1 MSSEGQRLEKDTG
14 AKTLVVQLDTDQLQA
29 LVREVIQQELLA
41 LRIPP
46 ETRATGPAHE
56 DELEPLLTASQL
68 AEVLNCGVRTL
79 KRWLQEGV
87 APPPAETPGSR
98 LRWYKPAVRRWL
110 EQHCPGVA
118 ESPFALGSGAPAA
131 EQPQSRWRKVED

>member
-1 MSSEGQRLEKDTG
+1 MKESDSPRP
-14 AKTLVVQLDTDQLQA
+14 LVVHLDVSELEA
-29 LVREVIQQELLA
+29 LVRGVVRDELLA
-41 LRIPP
+41 AAER
-46 ETRATGPAHE
+46 RADGGAPDGEAP
-56 DELEPLLTASQL
+56 ELEPLLTASQL

-87 APPPAETPGSR
+87 APPPLESPGSR

-118 ESPFALGSGAPAA
+118 ESPLSWGNGAHAA

>member
-1 MSSEGQRLEKDTG
+1 MKDSDSPRP
-14 AKTLVVQLDTDQLQA
+14 LVVHLDVSELEA
-29 LVREVIQQELLA
+29 LVRGVVRDELLA
-41 LRIPP
+41 
-46 ETRATGPAHE
+46 ATEQGQCGGVRNVADP
-56 DELEPLLTASQL
+56 ELEPLLTASQL

-87 APPPAETPGSR
+87 APPPAETPGVR

-118 ESPFALGSGAPAA
+118 ESPLASGKGAHTT